1 MPGGY
6 HRGGRRTAGNGKLY
20 DVPGEG
26 NLKSQFKSSS
36 VKSEVPGTPYKKRG
50 TEWNFVPLALRRLLP
65 DLRAKLACSARSDNA
80 LRSGAMLAHEEN
92 SNASAYSV
100 WSDRT
105 FYCIGYSTII
115 INAARTL
122 LTKACKSGFYLIV
135 AFWLRFLFV
144 AELIWAVAAIFH
156 SEANTAGSE

>member
-36 VKSEVPGTPYKKRG
+36 VKSEVPGTPYKKCG
-50 TEWNFVPLALRRLLP
+50 TKWNFVPRALRRLLP

-92 SNASAYSV
+92 SNVPLILYGVPGTSA
-100 WSDRT
+100 
-105 FYCIGYSTII
+105 
-115 INAARTL
+115 L
-122 LTKACKSGFYLIV
+122 LVI
-135 AFWLRFLFV
+135 LR
-144 AELIWAVAAIFH
+144 
-156 SEANTAGSE
+156 

>member
-1 MPGGY
+1 MHFY
-6 HRGGRRTAGNGKLY
+6 VK
-20 DVPGEG
+20 
-26 NLKSQFKSSS
+26 QFKSSS

-50 TEWNFVPLALRRLLP
+50 TKWNFVPRALRRLLP

-105 FYCIGYSTII
+105 FCCIGYSTI

>member
-1 MPGGY
+1 MREPQAVTKCTMTNAVLSFLW
-6 HRGGRRTAGNGKLY
+6 RWLLRRNTWRKTKIWVITIK
-20 DVPGEG
+20 VPD
-26 NLKSQFKSSS
+26 
-36 VKSEVPGTPYKKRG
+36 TPYKKRG

-80 LRSGAMLAHEEN
+80 LRSGAMLAHESANASLARSWYAMQEN

-122 LTKACKSGFYLIV
+122 LTKACNSAFM
-135 AFWLRFLFV
+135 FWLRFLFM
-144 AELIWAVAAIFH
+144 AELI
-156 SEANTAGSE
+156 

>member
-1 MPGGY
+1 MHFY
-6 HRGGRRTAGNGKLY
+6 VK
-20 DVPGEG
+20 
-26 NLKSQFKSSS
+26 QFKSSS

-50 TEWNFVPLALRRLLP
+50 TKWNFVPRALRRLLP

-115 INAARTL
+115 NAARTL
-122 LTKACKSGFYLIV
+122 LTKACNL
-135 AFWLRFLFV
+135 AF
-144 AELIWAVAAIFH
+144 I
-156 SEANTAGSE
+156 